1 MINAII
7 DDQSIREFYS
17 GNLTQIDSDG
27 LVADIANLKSERDE
41 LNHSINKLQ
50 RTLSG

>member
-17 GNLTQIDSDG
+17 GNLNQIDSDG
-27 LVADIANLKSERDE
+27 MSVNSLEECD
-41 LNHSINKLQ
+41 KLL
-50 RTLSG
+50 TKLGYK

>member
-7 DDQSIREFYS
+7 DDRGIREFYS

-27 LVADIANLKSERDE
+27 M
-41 LNHSINKLQ
+41 SIESLEECDKNINQ
-50 RTLSG
+50 VGV